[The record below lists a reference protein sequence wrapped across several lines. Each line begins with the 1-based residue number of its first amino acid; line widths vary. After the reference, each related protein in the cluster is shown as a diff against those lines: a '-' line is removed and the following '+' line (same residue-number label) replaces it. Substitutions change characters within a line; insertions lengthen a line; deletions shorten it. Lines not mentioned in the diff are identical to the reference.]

1 MDELLKYLKLTLQE
15 AITLTVAISALFFS
29 GWQLFTQRRHN
40 KLSVKPYLSFQ
51 HKWEDGVRLVSL
63 KNVGLGPAI
72 ICEHSFKYKNKKVPF
87 EVSQHIEELADDL
100 LGGGYY
106 SGGKSIEKDQVLE
119 VGESINFLGLYWHE
133 QHDPHEAKRNV
144 IKFLEEAVF
153 TVKYKSMY
161 GQKQLLTKCLVSP
174 EDYNF

>member
-1 MDELLKYLKLTLQE
+1 MQEILKFLDMTIQELV
-15 AITLTVAISALFFS
+15 TLTVAISALFFS
-29 GWQLFTQRRHN
+29 GWQLFTQRCHN
-40 KLSVKPYLSFQ
+40 KLSVKPYLSLQ

-72 ICEHSFKYKNKKVPF
+72 ICEHSFKYKNKPVPF
-87 EVSQHIEELADDL
+87 QVSQHIEELADDL

-119 VGESINFLGLYWHE
+119 IGESINFLGLYWHE
-133 QHDPHEAKRNV
+133 QHDPYEAKSNV
-144 IKFLEEAVF
+144 IKFLEKASF

-161 GQKQLLTKCLVSP
+161 GQKQKLSKVLVSP